1 MPRTQPRERLIR
13 LSARR
18 TAVIAAA
25 TLTVGATAAALWPSD
40 PAAAAAP
47 APPACVQPYVNQT
60 DEGFDVDLTNG
71 CASAMRVRVVVD
83 DAGDSPCYALAPK
96 SSLIYEHE
104 SITGA
109 YERTVT
115 C

>member
-1 MPRTQPRERLIR
+1 MSPTQPSERTVR
-13 LSARR
+13 LTARR

-40 PAAAAAP
+40 PASAAARTA
-47 APPACVQPYVNQT
+47 PACVQPYVNPT
-60 DEGFDVDLTNG
+60 HEGFDVDLANECG
-71 CASAMRVRVVVD
+71 SATRVRVVVD
-83 DAGDSPCYALAPK
+83 GAGDSPCYALAPGA
-96 SSLIYEHE
+96 SVIYAHE
-104 SITGA
+104 SVTGA